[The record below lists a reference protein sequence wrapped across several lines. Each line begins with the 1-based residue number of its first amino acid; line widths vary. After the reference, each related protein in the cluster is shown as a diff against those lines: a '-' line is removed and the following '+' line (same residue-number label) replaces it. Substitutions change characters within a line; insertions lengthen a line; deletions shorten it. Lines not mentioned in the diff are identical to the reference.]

1 MNLSEIS
8 TADLVREL
16 SKRDGVE
23 VVVAEPYELY
33 TITVGNQRVEGA
45 GPAIILQILD

>member
-16 SKRDGVE
+16 SLREGVE
-23 VVVAEPYELY
+23 VVAAEPYEPY
-33 TITVGNQRVEGA
+33 TITVGNQRVEDT
-45 GPAIILQILD
+45 GPVIILRILD